1 MEHECRPATGRLSSR
16 DKETVMS
23 DPSVFSRISHWFK
36 PSSSE
41 TAAAAELPLERDGAL
56 VEDAVDGGQP
66 VTVTTFLKPWAKR
79 EATLTQLQEGFA
91 SLNDLV
97 AAVRDNL
104 DRQAER
110 HDELLRVLRHLP
122 DALRAIPETART
134 QAETLKVV
142 GEQLQRHNGQYHRL
156 AEVLE
161 KVAESG
167 AGQRKLLDVL
177 GDRVETIS
185 QHDRS
190 MVDHMRS
197 VSAAM
202 QGVSQNTQ
210 TSAQVLDQLKENAR
224 TRDVELQVMLHRQ
237 GVRFTIML
245 SAAIVLSLSALAA
258 VGVLGWRFLK

>member
-1 MEHECRPATGRLSSR
+1 
-16 DKETVMS
+16 MS
-23 DPSVFSRISHWFK
+23 DPSMFSRISHWLK
-36 PSSSE
+36 PASRPGASD
-41 TAAAAELPLERDGAL
+41 LPLEQDTSTLTEG
-56 VEDAVDGGQP
+56 DSSQAVA
-66 VTVTTFLKPWAKR
+66 VTTFLKPWARR
-79 EATLTQLQEGFA
+79 EATLAQLQEGFDT
-91 SLNDLV
+91 LNTLV

-161 KVAESG
+161 KVSESG

-177 GDRVETIS
+177 SDRVETIS

-197 VSAAM
+197 VSTAM
-202 QGVSQNTQ
+202 HGVSQNTQ
-210 TSAQVLDQLKENAR
+210 ASAEVLDQLKENAR
-224 TRDVELQVMLHRQ
+224 TRDVELQVLLHRQ

>member
-1 MEHECRPATGRLSSR
+1 
-16 DKETVMS
+16 MS
-23 DPSVFSRISHWFK
+23 DPSMFSRISHWLK
-36 PSSSE
+36 PSSR
-41 TAAAAELPLERDGAL
+41 AAGELPLEHEASTLTDPAAG
-56 VEDAVDGGQP
+56 DPGQP
-66 VTVTTFLKPWAKR
+66 VSVTTFLKPWAKR
-79 EATLTQLQEGFA
+79 EATLAQLQEGFA

-122 DALRAIPETART
+122 DALRAIPESART

-161 KVAESG
+161 KVSESG

-177 GDRVETIS
+177 SDRVETIS

-210 TSAQVLDQLKENAR
+210 TSAQVLDQLKDNAR

-245 SAAIVLSLSALAA
+245 SAAIALSLGALAA